1 VPPILVIARL
11 TVQEASRRRLLLALL
26 ILTLLVVGGSAWG
39 FNKVTTVTNSR
50 GETLPPDQ
58 VALVTSQLLIVIV
71 FMYSGVLA
79 LSAAVVAGPLISSEV
94 ESGLL
99 LSMLARPLRRSEV
112 VIGKWIGLAVLVAIY
127 AAFAGALEL
136 GAVDWATGYLPPHP
150 VELLTFVAAEG
161 LILLSVGLLLSTRLS
176 GITAGVIALVA
187 WLIAWI
193 AGVVGDIGTGLQN
206 VALEN
211 VGVVS
216 HLILPSDGL
225 WRGAIYAMEPDTFIA
240 TLRAAGTFARAN
252 PFAQIDPPPLPFLL
266 WVVIW
271 FGVMLGLSVWS
282 FRTREI

>member
-1 VPPILVIARL
+1 MPPILVIARL

-26 ILTLLVVGGSAWG
+26 ILTLLVVGFSAWG
-39 FNKVTTVTNSR
+39 FNKITTVTNSR

-58 VALVTSQLLIVIV
+58 VALVSSQLLIVIV

-112 VIGKWIGLAVLVAIY
+112 VIGKWIGLALLVAIY

-161 LILLSVGLLLSTRLS
+161 LILLSVGLLLSTRLP

-193 AGVVGDIGTGLQN
+193 AGVVGAIGTGLQN

-216 HLILPSDGL
+216 HLVLPSDGL
-225 WRGAIYAMEPDTFIA
+225 WRGAIYAMAPDTFIA
-240 TLRAAGTFARAN
+240 ALRAAGTFARAY
-252 PFAQIDPPPLPFLL
+252 PFAHIDPPPPPFPF
-266 WVVIW
+266 WGVIRL
-271 FGVMLGLSVWS
+271 GLTPGLSVRS
-282 FRTREI
+282 